1 MRFRP
6 ANSSSAVSGGDI
18 QTASV
23 QIHGLSS
30 RKESRSPYV
39 TNNENRHANAG
50 SEDELSASVTSK
62 DRISRNNTPSK
73 SQGGYGS
80 ISKMLRSPLQSRS
93 PGGRS
98 LSSFGSS
105 HTGKSSVSSRKGR
118 FSREKNK
125 KQSMLVSPST
135 KSNFSK
141 KSYRSIES
149 IASPSVRHVPKKFKP
164 ANKAF
169 SILDENSDSN
179 VEKSETVE
187 LESQEGKQPKRTFE
201 FVYPETVPLP
211 APSTLKRFYDEA
223 TKDVKSP
230 ENVEAP
236 SRTILSHQTQLDNAA
251 SSLLSLEDVLI
262 PAVINEENVALKNLQ
277 AKAKGYGND
286 TAVDAINV
294 CRLALT
300 ESCAAAISAIK
311 SSRVGREEEEARRC
325 NLQKEQ
331 RRIDRETKIQDVAA
345 AKERL
350 EKEQTRVKALEKE
363 RLRRERKKKL
373 PRNVEL
379 WKEVAALMMDLSKLQ
394 KEERMWTEAER
405 ALHQKEI
412 QVEELKERMENGEV
426 DETVEDEP
434 SNVSATDE
442 MNLKNITNAIDD
454 ISLSA
459 NRINDTLLSLSE
471 MMVKSDDLRK
481 DIYQKYKSD
490 HQFHGY
496 RGAKDPNALML
507 AFAMS

>member
-1 MRFRP
+1 
-6 ANSSSAVSGGDI
+6 
-18 QTASV
+18 
-23 QIHGLSS
+23 
-30 RKESRSPYV
+30 V

-62 DRISRNNTPSK
+62 DRIRRNNTPSK
-73 SQGGYGS
+73 SQGYGS

-98 LSSFGSS
+98 LSSFGS
-105 HTGKSSVSSRKGR
+105 SSVSSRKGR

-135 KSNFSK
+135 KSNFSN

-149 IASPSVRHVPKKFKP
+149 ILSPSVRHVPKKFKP

-169 SILDENSDSN
+169 SILDENTDSN

-187 LESQEGKQPKRTFE
+187 RQEGKQPKRTFE

-211 APSTLKRFYDEA
+211 APSTLKLFYHEA

-230 ENVEAP
+230 ENIEAP

-262 PAVINEENVALKNLQ
+262 PAVINEENVALKKLQ

-311 SSRVGREEEEARRC
+311 SSRLEREEEEVRRC
-325 NLQKEQ
+325 GLQKEQ
-331 RRIDRETKIQDVAA
+331 RRVDRETKIQDLAV

-379 WKEVAALMMDLSKLQ
+379 WKEVATLMMDLSKLQ

-412 QVEELKERMENGEV
+412 QVEELNERMENEEV

-434 SNVSATDE
+434 SNVSATEE

-459 NRINDTLLSLSE
+459 NRINDNLLSLSE

-496 RGAKDPNALML
+496 RGAKDPNALMR